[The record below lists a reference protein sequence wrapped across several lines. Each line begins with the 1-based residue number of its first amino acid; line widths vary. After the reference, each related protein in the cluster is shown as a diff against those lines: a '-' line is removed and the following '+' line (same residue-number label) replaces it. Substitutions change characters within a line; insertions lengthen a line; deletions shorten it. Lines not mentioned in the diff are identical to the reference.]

1 MPSPRALVLPLAAL
15 AAAFATPALVAQPA
29 AQQAAR
35 AQAVQPGSYAVDPA
49 HTLVNWKVD
58 HFGISPYRGGFGNVT
73 GTLNLD
79 TANPSRSR
87 VEVTIPIASSSVVSG
102 DLNKHL
108 MNADFF
114 DATRH
119 PQARF
124 VSTSVVANR
133 ALRTARITGQLTLRG
148 VTRPVTLDTR
158 FYGSA
163 VNPMNKKPSVGFV
176 ATTRIRRSDFGI
188 RYGIP
193 MVSDWV
199 DLEIVGAFEK
209 A

>member
-1 MPSPRALVLPLAAL
+1 MPSARALVLPLVAL
-15 AAAFATPALVAQPA
+15 ATAFATPALVAQPR
-29 AQQAAR
+29 AQQAAG
-35 AQAVQPGSYAVDPA
+35 AQAVQSGRYTVDPA

-58 HFGISPYRGGFGNVT
+58 HFGISPYRGSFGNVS
-73 GTLNLD
+73 GTLDLNS
-79 TANPSRSR
+79 ANPSRSR

-108 MNADFF
+108 MTADFF
-114 DATRH
+114 DAARH
-119 PQARF
+119 PEARF

-133 ALRTARITGQLTLRG
+133 ALRTARITGRLTLRG

-158 FYGSA
+158 FYGA
-163 VNPMNKKPSVGFV
+163 GVNPMNKKASAGFV

-199 DLEIVGAFEK
+199 ELEIVGAFEK